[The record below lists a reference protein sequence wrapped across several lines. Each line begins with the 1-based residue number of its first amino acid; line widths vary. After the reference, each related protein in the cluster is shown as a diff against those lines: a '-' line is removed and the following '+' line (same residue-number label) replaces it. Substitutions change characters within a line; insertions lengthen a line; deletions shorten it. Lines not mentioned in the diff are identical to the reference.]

1 MHQVVFTGRLLKGAD
16 RATVEAELQRLFKAT
31 PRQVEWFLRGK
42 PIVVKSTED
51 AALAARYLDALTRAG
66 LECELRSDQPPSAP
80 MAPPPEA
87 APVPPQQL
95 AIPGVSAPAPKPPPP
110 LKPKPIPDA
119 SQAQASRQAPALGP
133 VTQAIT
139 ARDRAPAFIAAP
151 SSGHARR
158 NGPVSAVLRGGMRLL
173 LVLFGAVVI
182 GVLAYLLRL
191 HWPAR
196 TGAPPQAGLQ
206 SQGPE
211 ATVSTG
217 TASEAASAEMPT
229 TPEGLIVG
237 RWQCVEAT
245 SGRVV
250 ENEFRADGSY
260 RSLTHGRSEAFQQI
274 DQLDV
279 LVEGRYWLEGDT
291 LVLNVQRIP
300 SRELFG
306 GSAQTDE
313 YLYWRIESL
322 TADALLWAD
331 GRLQAVRESC
341 LRSQGVAARRP

>member
-16 RATVEAELQRLFKAT
+16 RATVQAELQRLFKAT

-51 AALAARYLDALTRAG
+51 AALAARYVDALTRAG
-66 LECELRSDQPPSAP
+66 LDCELRSDQPPSAP
-80 MAPPPEA
+80 MAPPPEPPA
-87 APVPPQQL
+87 APPRQL
-95 AIPGVSAPAPKPPPP
+95 SIPGVAVPEPVAARRPGPATA
-110 LKPKPIPDA
+110 A
-119 SQAQASRQAPALGP
+119 SPRRSPTLGS

-139 ARDRAPAFIAAP
+139 AQDRAPAFIAASP
-151 SSGHARR
+151 AAIARKA
-158 NGPVSAVLRGGMRLL
+158 PAAQALRGGLQIL
-173 LVLFGAVVI
+173 FVLGGAILVGA
-182 GVLAYLLRL
+182 LAYALRL
-191 HWPAR
+191 HWPERAATPSAASPPVQR
-196 TGAPPQAGLQ
+196 QESAAAGATEITG
-206 SQGPE
+206 
-211 ATVSTG
+211 
-217 TASEAASAEMPT
+217 EAAPAQTPT
-229 TPEGLIVG
+229 TPEALIVG

-260 RSLTHGRSEAFQQI
+260 RSLTHGRSDAFQQI

-291 LVLNVQRIP
+291 VVLNLQHIP

-306 GSAQTDE
+306 GSARVDE

-322 TADALLWAD
+322 TADSLLWAD
-331 GRLQAVRESC
+331 ARLQEVRESC
-341 LRSQGVAARRP
+341 LRSQSVVGRRP

>member
-66 LECELRSDQPPSAP
+66 LDCELRSDQPPSAA
-80 MAPPPEA
+80 MAPPPEPPA
-87 APVPPQQL
+87 APPRQL
-95 AIPGVSAPAPKPPPP
+95 SIPGVTEPAPAPKPAPAAAPPP
-110 LKPKPIPDA
+110 PPRRSPT
-119 SQAQASRQAPALGP
+119 LGP

-139 ARDRAPAFIAAP
+139 AQDRAPAFVAVPRPPPRHSPATD
-151 SSGHARR
+151 
-158 NGPVSAVLRGGMRLL
+158 VLRRGLQLLFVLGGAI
-173 LVLFGAVVI
+173 LVGA
-182 GVLAYLLRL
+182 LAYALRL
-191 HWPAR
+191 HWPDR
-196 TGAPPQAGLQ
+196 D
-206 SQGPE
+206 
-211 ATVSTG
+211 
-217 TASEAASAEMPT
+217 EAARNAA
-229 TPEGLIVG
+229 TPPPAAQAAPAVPAPAAAVPQTPDALIVG
-237 RWQCVEAT
+237 RWQCVEAA

-250 ENEFRADGSY
+250 ENEFQPDGDF
-260 RSLTHGRSEAFQQI
+260 RSLTHGRPDAFQQI

-291 LVLNVQRIP
+291 VVLNLRHIP

-306 GSAQTDE
+306 GSAQADE

-331 GRLQAVRESC
+331 ARLQEVRESC
-341 LRSQGVAARRP
+341 LRSQSLVARRP